1 MEGKRTVIS
10 QTRTRRT
17 LSEGKFFMEQVVY
30 RGDFGSRTK
39 HEKVKDQNARRMEL
53 SRRPE

>member
-10 QTRTRRT
+10 QSRKRTSIPSGSGNYYFT
-17 LSEGKFFMEQVVY
+17 EQVVY

-39 HEKVKDQNARRMEL
+39 HEKVKDQNARRREL
-53 SRRPE
+53 NS